1 MSRDGPA
8 LPGGQEGG
16 AMQRRILVVED
27 EPDLVA
33 VFRTLCDPTRYE
45 VMLAADVAAARRIL
59 ARQRLV
65 DLVALN
71 AVLQGGSGIDFCR
84 DLKVAWPSLP
94 VLVVTAQVGDLS
106 AAEAAGADMVLLK
119 PFAPEALQ
127 DAVARLLGEAPEP
140 PSGPAA

>member
-1 MSRDGPA
+1 M
-8 LPGGQEGG
+8 LK
-16 AMQRRILVVED
+16 RIVVVED

-65 DLVALN
+65 DLVVLN
-71 AVLQGGSGIDFCR
+71 AVLPGTSGIDFCR

-94 VLVVTAQVGDLS
+94 VLVVTGQVDDLK
-106 AAEAAGADMVLLK
+106 AAEAAGADMALLK
-119 PFAPEALQ
+119 PLTPEVVQ
-127 DAVARLLGEAPEP
+127 DAVARLLGEAPAP
-140 PSGPAA
+140 GTGWPDKR